1 MSDGDKRK
9 LQLDP
14 AQAARGLPVLVG
26 WLDDHTFI
34 VNSDL
39 VGVDEIAPR
48 LAVRAGKPS
57 PLDEIG
63 SRIDRAT
70 SAWIIGT
77 AAAVKNAVDT
87 PALATDFTMR
97 LELDAQGLTGALA
110 LYTPDRKRADA
121 AAVAAQAL
129 LDQLKENRLLAIA
142 IPALALE
149 RDGTTVRL
157 RGQLPADLLSKFG
170 KELASALP

>member
-1 MSDGDKRK
+1 
-9 LQLDP
+9 
-14 AQAARGLPVLVG
+14 
-26 WLDDHTFI
+26 
-34 VNSDL
+34 
-39 VGVDEIAPR
+39 
-48 LAVRAGKPS
+48 
-57 PLDEIG
+57 
-63 SRIDRAT
+63 
-70 SAWIIGT
+70 
-77 AAAVKNAVDT
+77 VKNAVDT

-110 LYTPDRKRADA
+110 LYHARSASAPTPT
-121 AAVAAQAL
+121 AVAAVEAL
-129 LDQLKENRLLAIA
+129 LDQGSRRTGSWGIA

>member
-1 MSDGDKRK
+1 
-9 LQLDP
+9 
-14 AQAARGLPVLVG
+14 
-26 WLDDHTFI
+26 
-34 VNSDL
+34 
-39 VGVDEIAPR
+39 
-48 LAVRAGKPS
+48 
-57 PLDEIG
+57 
-63 SRIDRAT
+63 
-70 SAWIIGT
+70 
-77 AAAVKNAVDT
+77 VKNAVDT